1 MKEKDDQGLQQMLVA
16 GDVEV
21 AGARTNAVMQGK
33 RFSARFIV
41 PGLVSY
47 EERNLGISLVR
58 KETIDKYLDTFL
70 DKPVTIE
77 HPARMNSACK
87 YEHTVG
93 KVDKVEY
100 CAKDGWF
107 WCGGELVDDTAIG
120 LVNSGRSVSCGYTIP
135 GGEQSLGKGG
145 RYNRVKY
152 DNEINNLQFNHL
164 AIVTNPRYEE
174 AGIRLNSVVVEEGSQ
189 PKEESKMVKLIR
201 KVFGKKDGVENSV
214 EPQQTVEE
222 ELADGTTLRMA
233 DGSEATVEEIASM
246 KARLNSALEAAAD
259 MEKQMAAIRKNAEE
273 KVIKTELTPPAAPVE
288 SAPVAPAPA
297 PVVPAPAPAPVAPAP
312 VADPFAHPTE
322 AMAQAVKAAV
332 EKALGERAAA
342 TAKPAAPDYFETLRN
357 AQYRVPPVG
366 TTNHNFGTLEEQ
378 LAQGRKLFSKAS

>member
-1 MKEKDDQGLQQMLVA
+1 M
-16 GDVEV
+16 
-21 AGARTNAVMQGK
+21 
-33 RFSARFIV
+33 
-41 PGLVSY
+41 
-47 EERNLGISLVR
+47 
-58 KETIDKYLDTFL
+58 
-70 DKPVTIE
+70 
-77 HPARMNSACK
+77 
-87 YEHTVG
+87 
-93 KVDKVEY
+93 
-100 CAKDGWF
+100 
-107 WCGGELVDDTAIG
+107 
-120 LVNSGRSVSCGYTIP
+120 
-135 GGEQSLGKGG
+135 
-145 RYNRVKY
+145 KY

-214 EPQQTVEE
+214 EAQQTVEE

-233 DGSEATVEEIASM
+233 DGSEATVEEIAGM

-273 KVIKTELTPPAAPVE
+273 KVIKAELTPPAAPV
-288 SAPVAPAPA
+288 PPAPAPA
-297 PVVPAPAPAPVAPAP
+297 PIAPVPAPAPAT
-312 VADPFAHPTE
+312 DPFANPSE

-332 EKALGERAAA
+332 DKALGERAAA
-342 TAKPAAPDYFETLRN
+342 TAKPAAQDYFETLRN